1 MLSRALR
8 LLVLVAAAGL
18 AGAGAGPAWAQ
29 DDELEA
35 MATALKDTTFTL
47 QDGLKAGEREGQPI
61 SAQFEIDDGKLQ
73 ISIYTTKGDDFSE
86 VVADPKT
93 GAIVK
98 TEKITDTDELND
110 AADQKAAMA
119 KAKTSLA
126 AAADAAVK
134 ENSGFPRG
142 QHLSRSAGWP
152 CDCRGHLVAGRRRQ
166 KRLRKSW
173 IELRRWPLR
182 LGRTRALVDQNGP
195 EIVDVGARRA
205 GDEQVAEPGEHR
217 IGIIVG

>member
-8 LLVLVAAAGL
+8 LLVLLAVASLGSV
-18 AGAGAGPAWAQ
+18 GAGPAWAQ

-35 MATALKDTTFTL
+35 MAAALKDTTFTL
-47 QDGLKAGEREGQPI
+47 QDGLKASEREGQPI
-61 SAQFEIDDGKLQ
+61 SAQFEMDDGKLQ

-98 TEKITDTDELND
+98 TEKITDTDDIND

-119 KAKTSLA
+119 KAKTSLV

-134 ENSGFPRG
+134 ENSGF
-142 QHLSRSAGWP
+142 
-152 CDCRGHLVAGRRRQ
+152 
-166 KRLRKSW
+166 
-173 IELRRWPLR
+173 
-182 LGRTRALVDQNGP
+182 RAVSVFPDLQNGHA
-195 EIVDVGARRA
+195 I
-205 GDEQVAEPGEHR
+205 AEVNLLQGTTAKKVTEKLD
-217 IGIIVG
+217 

>member
-18 AGAGAGPAWAQ
+18 SSAGAGPAQAQ

-35 MATALKDTTFTL
+35 MATALKETTFTL
-47 QDGLKAGEREGQPI
+47 QDGLKAGEREGHPI
-61 SAQFEIDDGKLQ
+61 SAQFEMDDGKLQ

-98 TEKITDTDELND
+98 TEKITDPDELND

-119 KAKTSLA
+119 KAKSSLV
-126 AAADAAVK
+126 AAADAAVN
-134 ENSGFPRG
+134 ENAGFRAVSVFPDLR
-142 QHLSRSAGWP
+142 
-152 CDCRGHLVAGRRRQ
+152 DGHA
-166 KRLRKSW
+166 
-173 IELRRWPLR
+173 
-182 LGRTRALVDQNGP
+182 
-195 EIVDVGARRA
+195 IVEVTLLQGTTAKKVT
-205 GDEQVAEPGEHR
+205 EKLE
-217 IGIIVG
+217 

>member
-18 AGAGAGPAWAQ
+18 SSAGAGPAWAQ

-35 MATALKDTTFTL
+35 MAAALKDTTFTL

-61 SAQFEIDDGKLQ
+61 SAQFEVEDGKLQ

-110 AADQKAAMA
+110 ATDQKAAMA
-119 KAKTSLA
+119 KAKTSLV

-134 ENSGFPRG
+134 ENSGFRAVSIFPDL
-142 QHLSRSAGWP
+142 Q
-152 CDCRGHLVAGRRRQ
+152 DGHA
-166 KRLRKSW
+166 
-173 IELRRWPLR
+173 I
-182 LGRTRALVDQNGP
+182 
-195 EIVDVGARRA
+195 
-205 GDEQVAEPGEHR
+205 AEVTLLQGTTAKKVTEKLD
-217 IGIIVG
+217 

>member
-18 AGAGAGPAWAQ
+18 ASAGSGPAWAQ

-61 SAQFEIDDGKLQ
+61 SAQFEIDDGKLR

-86 VVADPKT
+86 VVADPKS

-119 KAKTSLA
+119 KAKTSLV

-134 ENSGFPRG
+134 ENSGFRAVSVFPDLR
-142 QHLSRSAGWP
+142 
-152 CDCRGHLVAGRRRQ
+152 DGHA
-166 KRLRKSW
+166 
-173 IELRRWPLR
+173 I
-182 LGRTRALVDQNGP
+182 
-195 EIVDVGARRA
+195 
-205 GDEQVAEPGEHR
+205 AEVTLLQGTTAKKVTEKLE
-217 IGIIVG
+217 